1 MESMKLLIFLL
12 VIFSIKSLDNGLG
25 LTPQMGWNTWNKF
38 GCNIDQTLIRE
49 SIDAMID
56 SGLFQAGYNYI
67 NLDDCWQKDRAEDG
81 TIIPDSITFPDGIKP
96 LVDYAHSKGLYL
108 GLYSSA
114 GFYTCQG
121 RPGSLGYEEQDAK

>member
-1 MESMKLLIFLL
+1 MYRTILIVSLLINLAL
-12 VIFSIKSLDNGLG
+12 SLDNGLG
-25 LTPQMGWNTWNKF
+25 KTPQMGWNTWNKF
-38 GCNIDQTLIRE
+38 GCNINQTLIRE

-96 LVDYAHSKGLYL
+96 LVDYAHSKGLYF

-114 GFYTCQG
+114 GFSTCQG
-121 RPGSLGYEEQDAK
+121 RPGSLG

>member
-1 MESMKLLIFLL
+1 MKAMKLLIFLFVL
-12 VIFSIKSLDNGLG
+12 FSIKPLDNGLG

-38 GCNIDQTLIRE
+38 GCDIDQTLIRE

-81 TIIPDSITFPDGIKP
+81 IIIPDNITFPDGIKP
-96 LVDYAHSKGLYL
+96 LVDYAHSKGLYF

-121 RPGSLGYEEQDAK
+121 RPGS